1 MRLRITHETAYRY
14 GQPATRA
21 IETLKLTPRS
31 CDSQFVM
38 GWRIDV
44 DRDCRLEAT
53 TDPFGNVTHSFTAEG
68 PLDALTITAEGEVET
83 QDQQGIVTGQVEL
96 FPPLVFLRDTA
107 LTLSDTAMRDFADG
121 LEREAG
127 SDRLNLMHTLMRALH
142 ERIAA
147 DEEPPDAGL
156 GAIKAFA
163 AGKAAPRDI
172 THVFIAAARHLGVP
186 TRYVSGYLCRPDVAE
201 TAACHGWAEALV
213 PNIGWIGFDAA
224 YNICPTDAYVRVAV
238 GLDYLGAAPVRGARY
253 GGGDESLAVRVV
265 VQEAAT
271 RAAR

>member
-31 CDSQFVM
+31 CDGQFVVN
-38 GWRIDV
+38 WRIDV
-44 DRDCRLEAT
+44 DRDCRLEAA

-68 PLDALTITAEGEVET
+68 PIEALTVTAEGEVET

-107 LTLSDTAMRDFADG
+107 LTASDAALRDFAET

-127 SDRLNLMHTLMRALH
+127 PDRLNLMHSLMRRLH
-142 ERIAA
+142 ERMAA
-147 DEEPPDAGL
+147 GEEPADAGV
-156 GAIKAFA
+156 GAVRAFA
-163 AGKAAPRDI
+163 AGGAAARDI
-172 THVFIAAARHLGVP
+172 AHVFIAAARHLGVP
-186 TRYVSGYLCRPDVAE
+186 ARYISGYLHRPEVAA

-213 PNIGWIGFDAA
+213 PNIGWIGFDAVH
-224 YNICPTDAYVRVAV
+224 NICPTDAYVRVAV
-238 GLDYLGAAPVRGARY
+238 GLDFLGAAPLRGARY
-253 GGGDESLAVRVV
+253 GGGSESVAVRVV
-265 VQEAAT
+265 VREVAA